1 MKRLYTR
8 IYMHFLMLLLVVG
21 LATSAVFSLGQRGA
35 FWREFSE
42 RMSRHLSAALAERIN
57 DDQARRA
64 AVTRLHDDFEI
75 ELTVRDLDG
84 RVLAA
89 GGPPLPPL
97 SLEEL
102 LTLKAGQDLVRQ
114 RPYSVAAP
122 IRDVRTGTMVGFI
135 DVAPPRRLRALRSA
149 GLLRP
154 LGAVALVLLLVGVLT
169 APLAR
174 RISYPVERLTE
185 ATRRFGAGD
194 LTYRIPVPS
203 RCEPPAPGRPDG
215 RRMGRQAWR
224 RHGWHPSWH
233 PGWHPGL
240 DRGFHPHTHHRFD
253 QMQELV
259 QAWNDMAERIERL
272 VRGQKELLANISHEL
287 RSPLARVRLA
297 LELLPRDPAS
307 EGRLREVEA
316 DLGELERLISD
327 VLMTSRLS
335 ATGLP
340 TQPQPVEL
348 GPLLEQVAERAD
360 HDPLTAGKDVRI
372 EAAPELVIEADAGLL
387 RRAIFNLVENA
398 AKYGAAPIVV
408 TAKRVD
414 VDAVEI
420 AVTDEG
426 EGIAPGDRE
435 RVFEPFFRIDRA
447 RTPSANAPQG
457 FGLGLTLARRVAE
470 AHGGTIAV
478 AAARTLGGLDFGCR
492 VTLRLPLSATAALT

>member
-21 LATSAVFSLGQRGA
+21 LSTSAVFSLGQRGA

-42 RMSRHLSAALAERIN
+42 RMSRHLSAALAERFN
-57 DDQARRA
+57 DEEARRA
-64 AVTRLHDDFEI
+64 AVTRLHEDFEI

-97 SLEEL
+97 SREEL

-122 IRDVRTGTMVGFI
+122 IREVRTGTMVGFI
-135 DVAPPRRLRALRSA
+135 DVAPPRRLRALRGA
-149 GLLRP
+149 GLVRP

-174 RISYPVERLTE
+174 RISHPVERLTE

-194 LTYRIPVPS
+194 LTYRIPVPN
-203 RCEPPAPGRPDG
+203 RCEPPAPGPHPG
-215 RRMGRQAWR
+215 WRMGRHPGRPYGWR
-224 RHGWHPSWH
+224 RGWHQ
-233 PGWHPGL
+233 GWHPGHPPHP
-240 DRGFHPHTHHRFD
+240 GFHPHPQFD

-297 LELLPRDPAS
+297 LELLPRDAAS
-307 EGRLREVEA
+307 EGRLREVES

-372 EAAPELVIEADAGLL
+372 DAAPELVIEADAGLL

-408 TAKRVD
+408 SAQRGEGDT
-414 VDAVEI
+414 VEI

-435 RVFEPFFRIDRA
+435 RVFEPFFRVDKA

-478 AAARTLGGLDFGCR
+478 AAARTLGGRERGCR
-492 VTLRLPLSATAALT
+492 VTLRLPLSPPAALH